1 MQKELFPH
9 RIGIVR
15 SERMPAELFELGGAS
30 GDIADPQGH
39 VMQALAALAKKVM
52 EKALRADR
60 LDQLDHP
67 ASRELK
73 LRPAES
79 LRGFGRAHQEASPK
93 DVADQRHHGRN
104 SFSRDRHVVEPVRNR
119 RPALSDRH
127 AGRSITISMMS
138 IACQWLGIVM
148 FEVAQSM

>member
-67 ASRELK
+67 ASRALK

-79 LRGFGRAHQEASPK
+79 LRRFGCAPQNIRPK
-93 DVADQRHHGRN
+93 DRTGHRHHRRN
-104 SFSRDRHVVEPVRNR
+104 
-119 RPALSDRH
+119 
-127 AGRSITISMMS
+127 
-138 IACQWLGIVM
+138 
-148 FEVAQSM
+148 

>member
-39 VMQALAALAKKVM
+39 VMQALAALAKKVL
-52 EKALRADR
+52 EEARVTDR

-67 ASRELK
+67 AGGELK

-79 LRGFGRAHQEASPK
+79 LRGFGRAHQESSSQH
-93 DVADQRHHGRN
+93 VADQR
-104 SFSRDRHVVEPVRNR
+104 
-119 RPALSDRH
+119 
-127 AGRSITISMMS
+127 
-138 IACQWLGIVM
+138 
-148 FEVAQSM
+148 